1 MFMLLRKNL
10 NVILLDGFMICYGKG
25 LIKDDSKHSFA
36 DKHSH
41 SQARKPTATKH

>member
-1 MFMLLRKNL
+1 MFMLQRKIV
-10 NVILLDGFMICYGKG
+10 NVILFDGFMICYGKG

-41 SQARKPTATKH
+41 THARKLTATKH